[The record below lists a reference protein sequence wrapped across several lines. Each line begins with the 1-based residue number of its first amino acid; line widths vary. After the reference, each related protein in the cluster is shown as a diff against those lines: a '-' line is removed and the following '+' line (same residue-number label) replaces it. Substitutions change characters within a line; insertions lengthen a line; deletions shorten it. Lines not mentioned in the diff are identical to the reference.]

1 MENNEVL
8 NAVKDLCEFLD
19 FRADA
24 EIVKRKF
31 GLAKAAN
38 MRDFFYDVLED
49 MSETEIAKRL
59 NLKGDF

>member
-31 GLAKAAN
+31 GLAKAAF
-38 MRDFFYDVLED
+38 MRDFFYGILED
-49 MSETEIAKRL
+49 MNENEIVKRL
-59 NLKGDF
+59 NLKGGF